1 MCCSGIWDQLFAAMT
16 KSQKAPQQTLRH
28 PNPDQK
34 SQENQAK
41 SFQFDLWVEFSKC
54 LGCTTNVIISLF
66 SFLLHSN
73 FIGHYVDYVLSWF
86 QRVCWNPRTRHP
98 QPPQFQAGTS
108 QHPPDIEPPNSQSQQ
123 PTGHRAPML
132 AISLNCCVSLPCSY
146 YTLSLSRRTH
156 IHWIYPAHIF
166 FSLIII
172 SVEMLREWFD
182 SAHICI
188 FS

>member
-1 MCCSGIWDQLFAAMT
+1 MT

-41 SFQFDLWVEFSKC
+41 SFHFDLWVEFSNC
-54 LGCTTNVIISLF
+54 LGYTTNVIIYLF
-66 SFLLHSN
+66 SFFVTFKFHRTLCRLRLVMISEGLLKSP
-73 FIGHYVDYVLSWF
+73 
-86 QRVCWNPRTRHP
+86 NPTP
-98 QPPQFQAGTS
+98 PAPPQFQTGTS

-166 FSLIII
+166 FLSHYHFN
-172 SVEMLREWFD
+172 RN
-182 SAHICI
+182 A
-188 FS
+188 